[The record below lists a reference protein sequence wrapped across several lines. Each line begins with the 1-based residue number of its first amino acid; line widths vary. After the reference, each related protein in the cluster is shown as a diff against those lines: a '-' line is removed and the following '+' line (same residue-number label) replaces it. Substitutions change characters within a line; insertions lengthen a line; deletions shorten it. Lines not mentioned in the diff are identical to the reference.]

1 MALKIIPKLLWHR
14 GKLSKFFMALRK
26 FVLFI
31 FLFRLENLTA
41 AGNWKEYSWTDSV
54 IKKAAEGFSGQHG
67 DYYCPWGAMGTR
79 KCYADRPMN
88 IGSSPSRHGSV
99 TT

>member
-41 AGNWKEYSWTDSV
+41 AGNWKEYSWTDRDLCN
-54 IKKAAEGFSGQHG
+54 KKSCGRIFWAARGLLLPVGGHG
-67 DYYCPWGAMGTR
+67 DPKMLC
-79 KCYADRPMN
+79 
-88 IGSSPSRHGSV
+88 
-99 TT
+99 